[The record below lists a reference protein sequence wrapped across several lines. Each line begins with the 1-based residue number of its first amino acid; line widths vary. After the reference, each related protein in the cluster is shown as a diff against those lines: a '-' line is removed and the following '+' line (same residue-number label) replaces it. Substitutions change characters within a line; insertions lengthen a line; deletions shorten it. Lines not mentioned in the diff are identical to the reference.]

1 MRDRCHVV
9 MFVFVLTGLAIPNP
23 VSANLA
29 GTDLNLSTHP
39 VTGGMAGAGY
49 TIALEPSAALFGNP
63 ASLTQMKGI
72 RYNLGATYFHFFGNN
87 TKQEFGDFSNT
98 STSANAD
105 YIIPVTA
112 ATFELIEDLVLGV
125 GVEVDAGAGVD
136 YRDDPITL
144 LGTPDGAFG
153 TTVPALAQIISF
165 NANVGLAYEIA
176 DKISIGGA
184 LTLGFG
190 LLQLGTA
197 GTTTGILN
205 ASTALETPVDDF
217 GGTTSTVQDIGVGG
231 SVGLNVEPLNG
242 FRFSVAYKSAVKYE
256 FDNLLSTTVG
266 VPAGG
271 QSIFQ
276 DLNIQQPQEVVF
288 GVGFQPEGIDL
299 TLAFDAVWKNWEN
312 ADGYKDFYNDQWLL
326 MLGGQYVVA
335 EILALRLG
343 YSYATP
349 ILKTSTGNTVGDLT
363 GIGTI
368 PFGDV
373 GGALSPTVVTLV
385 QMNLLPVIWLH
396 NVTAGV
402 GIDVTDKV
410 QIDVFASVSIPN
422 SVSREAV
429 ALSAALQSPVI
440 YEADFETA
448 LWVGA
453 GVQVAIGTGA
463 EEQAETT
470 APEVEEIGE

>member
-1 MRDRCHVV
+1 MVV
-9 MFVFVLTGLAIPNP
+9 FVLVLTGLAIPNP

-63 ASLTQMKGI
+63 ASLTQMRGI

-205 ASTALETPVDDF
+205 ATTALGAPVDDF
-217 GGTTSTVQDIGVGG
+217 GGTTSTVNDIGVGG
-231 SVGLNVEPLNG
+231 SVGLNVEPFNG

-288 GVGFQPEGIDL
+288 GVGFQPEAIDL

-312 ADGYKDFYNDQWLL
+312 ADGYKDFYNNQWLL
-326 MLGGQYVVA
+326 MFGGQYVVA

-368 PFGDV
+368 PFGDA

-429 ALSAALQSPVI
+429 ALSAALGSPVV

-448 LWVGA
+448 LWIGA

-470 APEVEEIGE
+470 AAEVEEVSE